1 MAGTLTVVSLLLRV
15 RDTLQDTT
23 GVRWLDAELLRY
35 VNDAQREIINLRP
48 DASSTTANVDLV
60 AGTAQTIPTA
70 GLRLIKVVRNM
81 SAAGG
86 SATGK
91 RAIRIVDREILDT
104 QEPNWHDPTVSGD
117 ATHVSVVKH
126 YIFDEDDPRR
136 FYVYPGVLVTNAS
149 ACFVEIVYSA
159 APTEITSTS
168 TAIQVDDIY
177 ANAIIDFTLRCL
189 VNPGEEVI
197 LPDPGF
203 PTYYSAIAYNNIVP
217 VRVPLKEENNF
228 QMDPLDIRE
237 RITEKTRLIIINS
250 PHNPT
255 GAVMNSE
262 TIREIYKIAE
272 EFD

>member
-1 MAGTLTVVSLLLRV
+1 
-15 RDTLQDTT
+15 
-23 GVRWLDAELLRY
+23 
-35 VNDAQREIINLRP
+35 
-48 DASSTTANVDLV
+48 
-60 AGTAQTIPTA
+60 
-70 GLRLIKVVRNM
+70 M

-159 APTEITSTS
+159 APTEIASTG

-177 ANAIIDFTLRCL
+177 SNAIIDFVLYRSYMKDAEFAGNQARAQAHYQLFMASLGTGGQVSLM
-189 VNPGEEVI
+189 VSP
-197 LPDPGF
+197 
-203 PTYYSAIAYNNIVP
+203 NIDAARAAP
-217 VRVPLKEENNF
+217 PMMAP
-228 QMDPLDIRE
+228 QQP
-237 RITEKTRLIIINS
+237 
-250 PHNPT
+250 
-255 GAVMNSE
+255 GAV
-262 TIREIYKIAE
+262 
-272 EFD
+272 

>member
-104 QEPNWHDPTVSGD
+104 QEPDWHDPTVSGD

-177 ANAIIDFTLRCL
+177 ANAIIDFVLYR
-189 VNPGEEVI
+189 
-197 LPDPGF
+197 
-203 PTYYSAIAYNNIVP
+203 AYMKDAEFAGNNQRASSHYQLFVGSVTQGGQVSIMVSP
-217 VRVPLKEENNF
+217 N
-228 QMDPLDIRE
+228 LD
-237 RITEKTRLIIINS
+237 NAGM
-250 PHNPT
+250 
-255 GAVMNSE
+255 GAMAPQQGV
-262 TIREIYKIAE
+262 A
-272 EFD
+272 